1 MFLFTETDM
10 EIKEGQVIKMKKK
23 HPCGSDEWLV
33 LRTGIE
39 IKLRCMGCE
48 RELLLPRRDVVKK
61 IKNG

>member
-48 RELLLPRRDVVKK
+48 RELLLPRRDVVKN

>member
-1 MFLFTETDM
+1 M

-23 HPCGSDEWLV
+23 HPCGSDEWMV

-48 RELLLPRRDVVKK
+48 RELLLPRRDVVKN
-61 IKNG
+61 IKMDKGRL

>member
-1 MFLFTETDM
+1 MLLFTETDM

-48 RELLLPRRDVVKK
+48 RELLLPRRDVVKN

>member
-23 HPCGSDEWLV
+23 HPCGSDEWMV

>member
-23 HPCGSDEWLV
+23 HPCGSDEWLG

-48 RELLLPRRDVVKK
+48 RELLLPRRDVVKN

>member
-1 MFLFTETDM
+1 M

-48 RELLLPRRDVVKK
+48 RELLLSRRDVVKN

>member
-1 MFLFTETDM
+1 M

-48 RELLLPRRDVVKK
+48 RELLLPRRDVVKN